1 MNELTLN
8 SIFII
13 KCIMRRVEDFQ
24 RLVENETKGCNPP
37 VQELAQQLLSEWLEQ
52 TEGQGQFCRYILTQI
67 RDVLDNGDRQ
77 PARKA
82 LHRIQQEIALH
93 TRNNVLAEE
102 SHRQS
107 AERVK
112 QEMLSAYEVVGSEGR
127 GVVCMGSARDA
138 PDSKNF
144 QRAVELSRETSIL
157 LGSTIWNGGG
167 PGIMEAASVGGIEAG
182 GNVAAVKIGRL
193 NTANAAFEQE
203 VSPVLANSRV
213 AICQYFLARKVG
225 LVDAGVRQNQENR
238 TAFVFFPGGFGTMDE
253 GFELLCLQQQGKL
266 GTNYP
271 VPIIF
276 VNYDGAYN
284 WLIDVQDRFAEQG
297 SIAEEDK
304 CAICSPEVLAQL
316 ERLEGRHERVDEYEE
331 NDPDK
336 PVDSVIC
343 ANNREALDF
352 LAAFYGISADERQYA
367 DKLRNWDGEKEVSR
381 QQGTDLQLQL
391 F

>member
-1 MNELTLN
+1 ML
-8 SIFII
+8 II
-13 KCIMRRVEDFQ
+13 KYIMRRVDDFH
-24 RLVENETKGCNPP
+24 RLVEKETQDCNAP
-37 VQELAQQLLSEWLEQ
+37 VRKLAQQLLSEWLEQ
-52 TEGQGQFCRYILTQI
+52 ADEHEKFCRYILTQI
-67 RDVLDNGDRQ
+67 RNVLDNGDRQ
-77 PARKA
+77 PARQA

-112 QEMLSAYEVVGSEGR
+112 QEMLIAYEVVGSEGR

-138 PDSKNF
+138 PDSNNF

-167 PGIMEAASVGGIEAG
+167 PGIMEASSVGGIEAG
-182 GNVAAVKIGRL
+182 GNVAAVKIGGL

-203 VSPVLANSRV
+203 VSPVLENSRV
-213 AICQYFLARKVG
+213 AICHYFLARKVG
-225 LVDAGVRQNQENR
+225 LVDAGVRHNQENR
-238 TAFVFFPGGFGTMDE
+238 TAFIFFPGGFGTMDE

-276 VNYDGAYN
+276 VNYDGAYD
-284 WLIDVQDRFAEQG
+284 WLIDVQNHFAERG
-297 SIAEEDK
+297 SIAKEDK

-316 ERLEGRHERVDEYEE
+316 ELLKGRHERVDEYEE
-331 NDPDK
+331 HDPDR
-336 PVDSVIC
+336 PTDSVIC

-352 LAAFYGISADERQYA
+352 LAAFYGIPVEERQYA
-367 DKLRNWDGEKEVSR
+367 DKLRNWDGEIPTESE
-381 QQGTDLQLQL
+381 
-391 F
+391 